1 MSTDLQQYST
11 ENQLSA
17 IMRFAATRGFE
28 VVRVFEDAGKSGL
41 RLESRDAL
49 QALMA
54 DVATKRADYQAIL
67 VYDISRWGRFQDADE
82 SAYYEHLCSRAGIR
96 VHYCAEQFENDGSMT
111 SNVMKAM
118 KRLMAGEYSRELSS
132 KVFAGQ
138 CRLIEKGFRQGGMAG
153 YGLRR
158 VLIDERGE
166 RKADL
171 VHGQRKSLQTDRV
184 ILVPGPAEE
193 IETVRRVYRL
203 FVEDCLP
210 EGTIAQMLN
219 REGRVTDLGRPW
231 TRGTVHEVLTNPKYV
246 GDNVFNRVSF
256 KLKQRRIVNPEQAW
270 VRAAG
275 VFAAVVDEALQ
286 RRALA
291 IIAARSLRFSDEEL
305 LEQLSALLS
314 EVGTLSS
321 LVIDER
327 DKMPSSSVYRK
338 RFGSLL
344 RAYQLVGY
352 DPGRDYAY
360 VEINRHLRRR
370 HPEAVEEVVAGLRAS
385 GARVSRDQASGL
397 LHVNGEFTVSVVIAR
412 CHHTEAGFP
421 RWRIRLDAG
430 LLPDITAAVRM
441 DPDNQHPL
449 DYYLLPSIDMSV
461 PKLKLAQENGLSL
474 DGYRFVTLD
483 FLFALGGRASFAEAA

>member
-1 MSTDLQQYST
+1 M
-11 ENQLSA
+11 
-17 IMRFAATRGFE
+17 
-28 VVRVFEDAGKSGL
+28 
-41 RLESRDAL
+41 
-49 QALMA
+49 
-54 DVATKRADYQAIL
+54 
-67 VYDISRWGRFQDADE
+67 
-82 SAYYEHLCSRAGIR
+82 
-96 VHYCAEQFENDGSMT
+96 HYCAEQFENDGSMT

-256 KLKQRRIVNPEQAW
+256 KLKQRRVVNPEEAW

-275 VFAAVVDEALQ
+275 VFAAVVDKALQ

-291 IIAARSLRFSDEEL
+291 IIAARSLRLSDEEL
-305 LEQLSALLS
+305 LERLSALLS

-327 DKMPSSSVYRK
+327 DQMPSSSIYRK

-360 VEINRHLRRR
+360 VEINRQLRRR
-370 HPEAVEEVVAGLRAS
+370 IRKPSRRWPRDSRRGRS
-385 GARVSRDQASGL
+385 GEPGPGRQGFCMLTGSSRSQ
-397 LHVNGEFTVSVVIAR
+397 
-412 CHHTEAGFP
+412 
-421 RWRIRLDAG
+421 W
-430 LLPDITAAVRM
+430 
-441 DPDNQHPL
+441 
-449 DYYLLPSIDMSV
+449 
-461 PKLKLAQENGLSL
+461 
-474 DGYRFVTLD
+474 
-483 FLFALGGRASFAEAA
+483 